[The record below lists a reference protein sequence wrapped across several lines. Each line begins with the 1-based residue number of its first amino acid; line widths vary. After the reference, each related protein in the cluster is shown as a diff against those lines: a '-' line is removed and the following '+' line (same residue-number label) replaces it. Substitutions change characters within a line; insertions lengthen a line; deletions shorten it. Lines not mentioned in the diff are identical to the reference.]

1 MNILPYLL
9 LQNGSSFSKIVLEKF
24 QETFISEKTLLLYFL
39 KLKRVK
45 QILSIFVLLILL
57 QGSYAQIG
65 INNSNPDDNSVLDLK
80 ATNKGLLIPRLTS
93 MQREAMSNGTGFSQ
107 GMMVYDITLDVLFV
121 GYGNGASGN
130 TKWYAMN
137 PWKTE
142 YRKGNNGDT
151 ANMTAMTVNP
161 NATVG
166 DSGIHYGNVG
176 IGIPVPTEKLHVAGK
191 VKATEF
197 IGNGTT
203 PLGGIIMW
211 SGSTAPTGWALCT
224 GGTVNGYKTPNLK
237 GRFVVGY
244 DNGVADYNNPG
255 NLSTKGTT
263 NSDLGGSISSSHTHR
278 TNPPDYYSE
287 YGGSHSHSGTTNNG
301 GGSISMTR
309 TCCGRHNV
317 AQTNHQHSFT
327 TNSSGNHR
335 HLVRLPTTV
344 SEAPTGYDNR
354 PPYYTLAY
362 IMRVY

>member
-1 MNILPYLL
+1 
-9 LQNGSSFSKIVLEKF
+9 
-24 QETFISEKTLLLYFL
+24 
-39 KLKRVK
+39 
-45 QILSIFVLLILL
+45 
-57 QGSYAQIG
+57 
-65 INNSNPDDNSVLDLK
+65 
-80 ATNKGLLIPRLTS
+80 
-93 MQREAMSNGTGFSQ
+93 
-107 GMMVYDITLDVLFV
+107 MVYDTDLDILFV

-166 DSGIHYGNVG
+166 NSGIHYGNVG

-244 DNGVADYNNPG
+244 DNSVADYNNPG
-255 NLSTKGTT
+255 NLSTKGTGS
-263 NSDLGGSISSSHTHR
+263 SDAGGEKEVVLTKNQMPRHDHGGATLVAGNHSHFTLLGVEGDDSGNGGS
-278 TNPPDYYSE
+278 YSE
-287 YGGSHSHSGTTNNG
+287 YTLGPVKLPIFTNASGAHAHTISPDGGTSAH
-301 GGSISMTR
+301 
-309 TCCGRHNV
+309 
-317 AQTNHQHSFT
+317 
-327 TNSSGNHR
+327 
-335 HLVRLPTTV
+335 
-344 SEAPTGYDNR
+344 ENR